1 MSTKRRMQPFS
12 ICKHTSAQRYSC
24 LEKGIGVPQVASWVG
39 NSPKTIWEHY
49 AGVICVQ
56 DVPTFD

>member
-1 MSTKRRMQPFS
+1 MVDFASGCRGLLNFPIATN
-12 ICKHTSAQRYSC
+12 C

-39 NSPKTIWEHY
+39 NSPKTIWQHY

-56 DVPTFD
+56 DVPTFE